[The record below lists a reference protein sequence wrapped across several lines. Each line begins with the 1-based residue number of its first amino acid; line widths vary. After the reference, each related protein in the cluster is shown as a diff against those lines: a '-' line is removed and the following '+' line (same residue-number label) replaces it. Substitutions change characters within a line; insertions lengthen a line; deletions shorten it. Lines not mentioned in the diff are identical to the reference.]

1 MVSLTTRQR
10 ASGLARAN
18 TPEKS
23 GCIWQGV
30 EREREREREMKNNN
44 IVGSLK
50 GWSHY
55 RPIGNKIFVGWSGGE
70 SLNDAGT
77 VQVYKHVKCTR

>member
-1 MVSLTTRQR
+1 M
-10 ASGLARAN
+10 AR
-18 TPEKS
+18 
-23 GCIWQGV
+23 GG
-30 EREREREREMKNNN
+30 EREREREMKNKN

-55 RPIGNKIFVGWSGGE
+55 RPIGNKTFVGWSGDE

-77 VQVYKHVKCTR
+77 VQVYKHIKCTR